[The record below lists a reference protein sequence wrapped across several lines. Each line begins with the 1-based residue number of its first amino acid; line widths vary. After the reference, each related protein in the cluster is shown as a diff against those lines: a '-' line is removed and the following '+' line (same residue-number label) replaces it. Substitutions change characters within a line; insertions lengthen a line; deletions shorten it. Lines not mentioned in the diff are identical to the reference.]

1 MSKTRHAYTLNKY
14 KRVFLCK
21 RAGGIPQKISFSDC
35 RRYFAFFI
43 FICIMLVGSELLSVR
58 ENSLRV
64 RVNSETMSTD
74 TAFEDAEGELERIF
88 NEFAKLLPP
97 GIEADDENLA
107 DTVGIE
113 AVLDW
118 IERELSGGGSGA
130 VRTFALF
137 FGISLLFAVSELLC
151 FDCSEL
157 AASSK
162 AAVGVCMTVPVLQSA
177 WDIILTVKEGLVSG
191 SQIFSGVLPLLCSVA
206 AIGGEVR
213 SAAASGAAMSVSLSF
228 VSGFLTELLLPIST
242 LIFSASLIS
251 SFDTGQVTKRVAKGI
266 KNIFTFFIGA
276 VTVVLLGTLT
286 LQNVVAS
293 SQDTVALRGVK
304 YAISGMIPI
313 AGSTISGALSAL
325 TSGVKAM
332 TGTMGALSVVSVITV
347 MGAPLIRMLLYRL
360 AVQMCITFS
369 EAVGADFGQS
379 FFESF
384 RGAIDALIA
393 TLTSSTVIYVMQ
405 IVVFMKVSS
414 GAL

>member
-1 MSKTRHAYTLNKY
+1 MSKTRHGYILKRY
-14 KRVFLCK
+14 KSVFLCK
-21 RAGGIPQKISFSDC
+21 RAVKIPKISFSDC

-43 FICIMLVGSELLSVR
+43 FVCMVLLFSELSGSC
-58 ENSLRV
+58 ENSLHV
-64 RVNSETMSTD
+64 RVDSQTMSTQ
-74 TAFEDAEGELERIF
+74 TAFEDAEGELEKIF
-88 NEFAKLLPP
+88 DEFAKLLPP

-113 AVLDW
+113 AVLRW
-118 IERELSGGGSGA
+118 IESELSGGESGA
-130 VRTFALF
+130 LRSFALF

-151 FDCSEL
+151 FECPEL

-162 AAVGVCMTVPVLQSA
+162 AAIGVCMTVPVLQNS
-177 WDIILTVKEGLVSG
+177 WDMILTAKEGVVSG
-191 SQIFSGVLPLLCSVA
+191 SELFSGALPLLCSVA
-206 AIGGEVR
+206 AIGGGVKG
-213 SAAASGAAMSVSLSF
+213 AAASAAMMSVSLSF
-228 VSGFLTELLLPIST
+228 VSGFLAECLLPIST
-242 LIFSASLIS
+242 LIFAASLIS

-286 LQNVVAS
+286 LQNVVAT

-304 YAISGMIPI
+304 YAISGMVPI

-325 TSGVKAM
+325 VSGTKAM
-332 TGTMGALSVVSVITV
+332 TSTMGALSVVSIISV

-360 AVQMCITFS
+360 AVQLCITFS
-369 EAVGADFGQS
+369 ESVGAGFGQS

-405 IVVFMKVSS
+405 IVVFMKVTS